1 MKRNLLILG
10 IVTAF
15 LIGCVP
21 GCTGLQVKKDQT
33 TETAVDISASTI
45 GYYVGKNNVDLIP
58 EWNKWLDKVLAF
70 EQGDSVLSYETLLNE
85 GFKLV
90 TDEPYL
96 EMQLKKLIRLLD
108 FPELQPPE
116 LPFLTSDYI
125 EMVKI
130 VLGGF
135 RDGLEAALRESQ
147 KK

>member
-1 MKRNLLILG
+1 MKRNLVILG
-10 IVTAF
+10 IAILFLTACAGVS
-15 LIGCVP
+15 I
-21 GCTGLQVKKDQT
+21 KKDQT
-33 TETAVDISASTI
+33 TETVADIAAGTI

-58 EWNKWLDKVLAF
+58 EWNKWLDKILALQ
-70 EQGDSVLSYETLLNE
+70 QGDTVFSYEELLKK
-85 GFKLV
+85 GFALV

-96 EMQLKKLIRLLD
+96 EMQLKKLIRLLE

-125 EMVKI
+125 EMVKV

-135 RDGLEAALRESQ
+135 RDGLEAALKESQ

>member
-1 MKRNLLILG
+1 MKRNLVILG
-10 IVTAF
+10 IAILFLTACAGVSF
-15 LIGCVP
+15 
-21 GCTGLQVKKDQT
+21 KKDQT
-33 TETAVDISASTI
+33 TETAVDISASTL

-135 RDGLEAALRESQ
+135 RDGLEVALKESQ